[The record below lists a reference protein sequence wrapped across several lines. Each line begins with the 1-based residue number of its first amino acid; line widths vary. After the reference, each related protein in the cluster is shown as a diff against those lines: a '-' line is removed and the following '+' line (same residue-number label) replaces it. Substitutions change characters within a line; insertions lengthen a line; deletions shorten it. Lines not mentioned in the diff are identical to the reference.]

1 MIWVLPALKI
11 CFADGGQAITCYA
24 SGCIQQA
31 INLLRKLV
39 TKGKAMEIYIRNA
52 KIDEYGIA
60 ESIMKQVQ
68 QMHIGWRPDIYK
80 YSENVLPIEMYEQAV
95 KEKTFFVAEY
105 KGTVAGVL
113 FVAYQ
118 HIENPNLVTRDIIF
132 IDSMAVDE
140 KYRGKGIGHAFF
152 DFLKELKKEKGYDGI
167 ELQVNAKNEA
177 ACKMYADYGLTI
189 QSINMEL

>member
-1 MIWVLPALKI
+1 
-11 CFADGGQAITCYA
+11 
-24 SGCIQQA
+24 
-31 INLLRKLV
+31 
-39 TKGKAMEIYIRNA
+39 MEIRIRNA
-52 KIDEYGIA
+52 RADEYETV

-68 QMHIGWRPDIYK
+68 QMHVSWRPDIYK
-80 YSENVLPIEMYEQAV
+80 YSETVLPFEVYEQAV

-105 KGTVAGVL
+105 EGTVAGIL
-113 FVAYQ
+113 FVIYR

-152 DFLKELKKEKGYDGI
+152 DFLKVLKKEKGYDGI

-177 ACKMYADYGLTI
+177 ACKMYTEYGLTI
-189 QSINMEL
+189 QSVNMEL